1 MKNIIKRVI
10 FLTIIL
16 SFAAQFVVGAAGL
29 TIVVERKI
37 ENGQPTQ
44 YIVVTGNLSD
54 YKKNEPLLIK
64 GFDKTLSEDTMNLTD
79 YELFTQSGTVN
90 DDGSVKIIEQ
100 FEGMGK
106 DYKFTVTGQKEVLD
120 GSMYVPSFDAINIL
134 IGKLN
139 SNGITPKEVVDEIIA
154 NNKELAFDT
163 YVFNDIVYQ
172 NKQKVIA
179 DMILEVGTSFDAEN
193 IYETFNRYTLI
204 NSLTYG
210 SSADSAKKALSYY
223 EDKYLHLNNMSV
235 ATLFNSFDETKKN
248 IVYNLMN
255 KQTYQDV
262 SKINDRFF
270 ESVILT
276 GIKEVTSY
284 LNIYDILDD
293 YKTEMGIETQ
303 VSALNDTIK
312 DKVLLYIL
320 NEKNNINTISMLIEK
335 LNYAIANPNNISQGQ
350 VGFLPP
356 VIPGGNGGGG
366 GGTVV
371 SADPP
376 KYPEISGE
384 TSISSG
390 LNDLASVPWAKD
402 AINYLYSEK
411 IVSGQAEGVFAPMN
425 NITRSEIV
433 KMLVMAFGEYDST
446 ATTAFYDLQNHW
458 ANSYVASAYNKG
470 YVVGK
475 SDTEFGANDYIT
487 RQDTAVILYRMMQI
501 NDKTPAVFNIT
512 KTFTDHKDISD
523 YAVRGVEMLSEYGI
537 INGFSDGTFK
547 PQNLL
552 TRAEAAVLIKNFLD
566 YVNK

>member
-16 SFAAQFVVGAAGL
+16 SFAAQLVVGASGL

-44 YIVVTGNLSD
+44 YIVVTGNFSD

-120 GSMYVPSFDAINIL
+120 GSMYVPSFDAINTL

-172 NKQKVIA
+172 GQQKVIA
-179 DMILEVGTSFDAEN
+179 DMIKEVGTSFNVEN

-204 NSLTYG
+204 NSLTNG
-210 SSADSAKKALSYY
+210 LSADSAKKALSYY

-320 NEKNNINTISMLIEK
+320 KEKNNINTISKLIEK
-335 LNYAIANPNNISQGQ
+335 LNYAIANPDNISQGQ

-356 VIPGGNGGGG
+356 VIPGGSGGG

-446 ATTAFYDLQNHW
+446 AATAFYDLQNHW

-487 RQDTAVILYRMMQI
+487 RQDTAVILYRMMQV
-501 NDKTPAVFNIT
+501 NDKTLTVENIT
-512 KTFTDHKDISD
+512 KSFTDHKDISD

>member
-320 NEKNNINTISMLIEK
+320 NEKNNINTISKLIEK

-356 VIPGGNGGGG
+356 VIPGGSGGG

-501 NDKTPAVFNIT
+501 NDKTPAIFNIT

>member
-120 GSMYVPSFDAINIL
+120 GSMYVPSFDAINTL

-179 DMILEVGTSFDAEN
+179 DMILEVGTSFNVEN

-320 NEKNNINTISMLIEK
+320 NEKNNINTISKLIEK

-356 VIPGGNGGGG
+356 VIPGGSGGG

-433 KMLVMAFGEYDST
+433 KMLVIAFGEYDST

-501 NDKTPAVFNIT
+501 NDKTPAIFNIT